1 MDKNKIIKELNF
13 KAIRSGGPGGQHA
26 NKVSSKIVLFFDLK
40 NSEGLTDHEK
50 IILARKLHSKLTKDD
65 FLILKCDESRSQFKN
80 KKLIINRLMNILSD
94 GLRPIKERKSTKPS
108 IKSVQKRLHS
118 KKILG
123 LKKLNRKKP
132 DIK

>member
-26 NKVSSKIVLFFDLK
+26 NKVSSKIVLFFDIK

-80 KKLIINRLMNILSD
+80 KKLIINRLVNILSG

-123 LKKLNRKKP
+123 LKKVNRKKP